1 MYILCNTEMD
11 GIPETKKPHVP
22 AICKLHEHSRGWI
35 FRNKQTSAPVFVL
48 HNVYIFTI
56 ISIYISLQ
64 LADIIRST
72 GIRCLAML
80 QTLATR
86 LRKPRK
92 SYASISPSCFSSS
105 LHHCHGTRQQQIFW
119 QRKRKFD
126 LLFLPNYSK
135 SSKRNKKSQKPSNS
149 NCTFALTFSLEQF
162 DHLH

>member
-1 MYILCNTEMD
+1 MD

-86 LRKPRK
+86 LRNQERVMQVSHHPAFLRVFITVMVLVNSRFSGEGKESLICYFFQIILRVLKEIKNHK
-92 SYASISPSCFSSS
+92 SHQTAI
-105 LHHCHGTRQQQIFW
+105 
-119 QRKRKFD
+119 
-126 LLFLPNYSK
+126 
-135 SSKRNKKSQKPSNS
+135 
-149 NCTFALTFSLEQF
+149 A
-162 DHLH
+162 HLH